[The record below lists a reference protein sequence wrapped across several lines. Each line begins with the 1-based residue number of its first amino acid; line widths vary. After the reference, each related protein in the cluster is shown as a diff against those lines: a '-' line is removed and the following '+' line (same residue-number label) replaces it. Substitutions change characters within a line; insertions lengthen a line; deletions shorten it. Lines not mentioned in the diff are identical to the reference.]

1 MSDFDQIYGS
11 SLEMALRILLLLS
24 AKTDENYSLNRI
36 IYYDFMVTYGRYFDI
51 STENLHGENDYGFG
65 ELARRRKYA
74 DLAIRELVLRRFI
87 TVEEAEDGFYYHISE
102 EGVKRAASLNSE
114 YAEIYR
120 GCSDIVVSRYQH
132 FSDGDIMRMID
143 ESSKMMLRGG
153 KMYD

>member
-65 ELARRRKYA
+65 ELARRRRYA
-74 DLAIRELVLRRFI
+74 DLAIRELVIRRL
-87 TVEEAEDGFYYHISE
+87 VEVHESEKGFYYQISE
-102 EGVKRAASLNSE
+102 EGLMSAKSLSTE
-114 YAEIYR
+114 YAKAYR
-120 GCSDIVVSRYQH
+120 LYADLVTCRYRNFTDHKVMQ
-132 FSDGDIMRMID
+132 SID
-143 ESSKMMLRGG
+143 DSSKMMLRGG
-153 KMYD
+153 EV